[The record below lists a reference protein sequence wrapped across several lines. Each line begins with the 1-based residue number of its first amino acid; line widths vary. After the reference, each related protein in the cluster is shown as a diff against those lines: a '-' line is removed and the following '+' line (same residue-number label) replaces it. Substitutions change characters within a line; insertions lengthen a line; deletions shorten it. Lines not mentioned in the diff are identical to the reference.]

1 MQCYFCKLYNTS
13 CKNYNNL
20 LICHRCDE
28 LISPINFNIEETN
41 KCSYCCK
48 NSHLVELRFSHKIC
62 LKCCKTIYFSRKQE
76 QETCCI
82 MC

>member
-13 CKNYNNL
+13 YKNYNSL
-20 LICHRCDE
+20 CICNTCEE
-28 LISPINFNIEETN
+28 LISPIKFNVEETN

-48 NSHLVELRFSHKIC
+48 NAHLVELRFSHKIC
-62 LKCCKTIYFSRKQE
+62 LKCCKIIYFDRKQKK
-76 QETCCI
+76 CCI